1 MRIGDAA
8 AAVGATPRA
17 LRFYE
22 QCGLLPPPRRTVSG
36 QRDYSSDEL
45 AVLRVIR
52 QLLALGLTV
61 HDLHRIADRLPRLAA
76 SPAQNCGST
85 KFGAPAPGIVGS
97 TVVEQRIAALEAEI
111 SRLTLLRDALKA
123 GLAGEPAVDAPRAH
137 GGRDAVGPGRRGRAG
152 AGGARRIEGHAG

>member
-22 QCGLLPPPRRTVSG
+22 QRGLLPAPRRTRSG
-36 QRDYSSDEL
+36 QRDYGPGEL

-61 HDLHRIADRLPRLAA
+61 EDLRGIADRLPLLAA
-76 SPAQNCGST
+76 DPRPCRGSAAADAPEEGVV
-85 KFGAPAPGIVGS
+85 GAA
-97 TVVEQRIAALEAEI
+97 VVERRIAALDADIE
-111 SRLTLLRDALKA
+111 RLTRLRDALKA
-123 GLAGEPAVDAPRAH
+123 GLAD
-137 GGRDAVGPGRRGRAG
+137 RRGA
-152 AGGARRIEGHAG
+152 ARPACSPAD